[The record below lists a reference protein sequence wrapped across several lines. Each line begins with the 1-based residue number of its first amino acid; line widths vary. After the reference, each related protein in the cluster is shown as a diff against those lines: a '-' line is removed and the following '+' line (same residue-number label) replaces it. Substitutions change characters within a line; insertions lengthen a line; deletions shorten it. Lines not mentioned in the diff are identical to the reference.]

1 MTQKHTLFK
10 LLVSASVLPVVA
22 TGAVSVSAE
31 DGLSVSKIQNSSTT
45 QFTVYFNEP
54 VELEKMTKST
64 ELQKYFKLETA
75 DGKQTIALKR
85 GELSKDGRSY
95 QITTSTP
102 VSTNRNYRLRIFG
115 IYSQQGE
122 KLTTYNEIVRF
133 TKDQTP
139 PAIQSVEWINKHQSR
154 VVFTE
159 PVKNYTAKF
168 KLENGQ
174 AVTGIRT
181 SVDGNVLTYHL
192 GNAYAGGKFVE
203 DGSKIIVTYNGVKDL
218 ANNLARPSLLT
229 ATIVKGEATSANLL
243 VTSVGRVGVRKFKIT
258 FNHPLYSLYPG
269 DLAVS
274 AGKKNFTVQNVE
286 PIDDE
291 SYIVTVQEALAG
303 QVTIRTAPDSYV
315 TDMESWEDTSFSIK
329 HDFDAEAA
337 GVKIVK
343 TDIIREN
350 NLEYLFVTFNKNI
363 SVNSNTTVSYTGI
376 YTEPKS
382 QRKKPVKAEQVK
394 VRAVYNEPTKV
405 KIPLRELLN
414 LHDIEQAAYEM
425 DLSFENLSYG
435 SMDGGTV
442 TFQRSKDYSFNGE
455 KLQVVAVNT
464 SVTDPGKITDPRY
477 ITIDFNQPVEET
489 VALELD
495 NYEVRGY
502 KLGQVQ
508 VNPKNPKQVILKIES
523 RSYWW
528 YTTPYLYIND
538 LHAAGSYEEMD
549 AYYEPIA
556 LPDIVAPYESY
567 WNPSVTVKN
576 AREIVLSF
584 GQAVSISNEKDFI
597 VTDKDSTSYGAKA
610 AVDLLNSKNVILTLS
625 KTLPNYSTIT
635 VKLKEGKVIRDIY
648 KNPGSFEPKSV
659 YISTLPWYSY

>member
-1 MTQKHTLFK
+1 MTHKHTLYQCIAA
-10 LLVSASVLPVVA
+10 ASVLPVA
-22 TGAVSVSAE
+22 TVGAASVSAE
-31 DGLSVSKIQNSSTT
+31 EGLHVTKVENSSTI

-54 VELEKMTKST
+54 VELEKMTNKQ

-75 DGKQTIALKR
+75 DEKQTISLKK

-95 QITTSTP
+95 KITASTP
-102 VSTNRNYRLRIFG
+102 VSATRDYRLRVFS

-133 TKDQTP
+133 EKDRTP
-139 PAIQSVEWINKHQSR
+139 PEIQSVEWINKQQSR

-168 KLENGQ
+168 KLENGK

-192 GNAYAGGKFVE
+192 GNASACGKSVE

-218 ANNLARPSLLT
+218 ANNVARPSLLT
-229 ATIVKGEATSANLL
+229 ATIIKGESNSADLL
-243 VTSVGRVGVRKFKIT
+243 VTSVEQVGVRKFKMT

-274 AGKKNFTVQNVE
+274 AGKKNFTVQTVE
-286 PIDDE
+286 PLDDE

-303 QVTIRTAPDSYV
+303 QVTIRTAPDRYV
-315 TDMESWEDTSFSIK
+315 TDTETWEDTTFTSK
-329 HDFDAEAA
+329 NDFDAEAA
-337 GVKIVK
+337 GLKIVQ

-350 NLEYLFVTFNKNI
+350 NLEYLFVTFNK
-363 SVNSNTTVSYTGI
+363 SVTVNSNTTVSYTGI

-382 QRKKPVKAEQVK
+382 QRKKPVEAQQVK
-394 VRAVYNEPTKV
+394 VWAVYNEPAKV
-405 KIPLRELLN
+405 KIQLRELLHP
-414 LHDIEQAAYEM
+414 HDIEQAAYNM
-425 DLSFENLSYG
+425 DLTFTNLSY
-435 SMDGGTV
+435 SSLDGGTV
-442 TFQRSKDYSFNGE
+442 SFERTKDYSFNGE
-455 KLQVVAVNT
+455 KLEIVAVNT
-464 SVTDPGKITDPRY
+464 SVTDPKITDPRY

-489 VALELD
+489 IASKLD
-495 NYEVRGY
+495 HYEVRGY
-502 KLGQVQ
+502 KLGEVQ
-508 VNPKNPKQVILKIES
+508 VNPQDPKQVILKIES

-528 YTTPYLYIND
+528 YTIPYLYISD

-549 AYYEPIA
+549 TYYEPLA
-556 LPDIVAPYESY
+556 LPEVVAPSESY
-567 WNPSVTVKN
+567 WNPSITAKN
-576 AREIVLSF
+576 ATELVLSF
-584 GQAVSISNEKDFI
+584 GQAISISNENDFI
-597 VTDKDSTSYGAKA
+597 VTDKNGTSYGAKA
-610 AVDLLNSKNVILTLS
+610 MVDPLNAKNVILTLS

-635 VKLKEGKVIRDIY
+635 VKLKDGKVIRDMY
-648 KNPGSFEPKSV
+648 QNPGTFGAKSI